1 MTKQEKLEEIK
12 NQISE
17 KFGNKTLSL
26 VLMISD
32 ERFGEKSKLKMN
44 FYQSILD
51 GYIKPS
57 ELWTTDDNIQTL
69 KSRVANAKDSEKES
83 VLLEIIDTYD
93 TKDPKVRDLLNKHK
107 HLLSTLRPSKESTTR
122 FLNQKAIPGRTEKV
136 TITI

>member
-12 NQISE
+12 NQISQ
-17 KFGNKTLSL
+17 KFGNKTLNL

-83 VLLEIIDTYD
+83 VLLEILDTYD
-93 TKDPKVRDLLNKHK
+93 TKDPKIKDLFNKHK
-107 HLLSTLRPSKESTTR
+107 HLLSSLK
-122 FLNQKAIPGRTEKV
+122 TEKV
-136 TITI
+136 TITL